1 MQDFRE
7 LLGPDLLY
15 RDRSLARGGERF
27 EDLLLL
33 SEALGPVQQL
43 PRLPGDVGLGVLGG
57 EAGPAV

>member
-7 LLGPDLLY
+7 LLCPDLLY
-15 RDRSLARGGERF
+15 RDRPLAWGGERF

-33 SEALGPVQQL
+33 FQAFGPVQQL
-43 PRLPGDVGLGVLGG
+43 PCLPGDVGLGVLGG

>member
-1 MQDFRE
+1 MQVFGE
-7 LLGPDLLY
+7 LPGPDLLN

-33 SEALGPVQQL
+33 GKAPRPVQQL

-57 EAGPAV
+57 EA